1 MTVIYQWGIKHHL
14 PVVCEGD
21 WAEVSVFRD
30 DSAANNWLFWVFSD
44 EVFICEYDYCV
55 SEYENVF
62 CFVCVI

>member
-1 MTVIYQWGIKHHL
+1 M
-14 PVVCEGD
+14 VCEGD
-21 WAEVSVFRD
+21 WAEVSAFRD